1 MNSLSIVGRIGKV
14 GELRIT
20 AGGKSVINFSVAVDN
35 GKDSE
40 GEKRKPTW
48 FEVAL
53 WEKQADN
60 LAEYLNVGDRI
71 GVTGQV
77 RMQVDEKGEQ
87 QYHKLVV
94 DFPRV
99 ELMGEANKAADKATT
114 TDANSGHAAAAAEI
128 DEDSIPF

>member
-14 GELRIT
+14 GELRTT

-60 LAEYLNVGDRI
+60 LEPYLNVGDRI

-99 ELMGEANKAADKATT
+99 ELMGDANKAAGNTTAKAGPAP
-114 TDANSGHAAAAAEI
+114 DPAAGV
-128 DEDSIPF
+128 DEDVIPF